1 MWEIIQKG
9 GVVMYPILLC
19 SVLSLA
25 IFLERL
31 FSLRE
36 GRIIPKKFIKEV
48 EEFIRMKKFNEAIAL
63 CSTSNSSIA
72 RIIYAGLKKAGKQKD
87 EIKEAI
93 TEQGKQEAME
103 LERFLTTL
111 GTIAGVSPLLG
122 LLGTVTGMI
131 KTFNV
136 LAISKQLGDPGMLSA
151 GISEALITTAAG
163 LIVAIP
169 SFIFY
174 KYFTSKVDKLIVKM
188 EGISIKFVELIE
200 WLLKRG
206 KEILVLPLILLRL

>member
-19 SVLSLA
+19 SVLSVA

-31 FSLRE
+31 WSLRE
-36 GRIIPKKFIKEV
+36 GIIIPKNFIKEV

-72 RIIYAGLKKAGKQKD
+72 RIIYAGLKKAGKSKE
-87 EIKEAI
+87 EIKEAVN
-93 TEQGKQEAME
+93 EQGKQEAME

-174 KYFTSKVDKLIVKM
+174 KYFTSKVDKLVVKM
-188 EGISIKFVELIE
+188 EGISIRFVELIE
-200 WLLKRG
+200 
-206 KEILVLPLILLRL
+206 

>member
-200 WLLKRG
+200 
-206 KEILVLPLILLRL
+206 

>member
-31 FSLRE
+31 WSLRE
-36 GRIIPKKFIKEV
+36 GRIIPKNFIKEV

-72 RIIYAGLKKAGKQKD
+72 RIIYAGLKKAGKSKD
-87 EIKEAI
+87 EIKEAVN
-93 TEQGKQEAME
+93 EQGKQEAME

-174 KYFTSKVDKLIVKM
+174 KYFTSKVDKLVVKM
-188 EGISIKFVELIE
+188 EGISIRFVELIE
-200 WLLKRG
+200 
-206 KEILVLPLILLRL
+206 

>member
-19 SVLSLA
+19 SILSVA

-31 FSLRE
+31 WTLRE
-36 GRIIPKKFIKEV
+36 SKIIPKNFIKEI
-48 EEFIRMKKFNEAIAL
+48 EDFIRMKKYNEALTL
-63 CSTSNSSIA
+63 CSSSNSSIA
-72 RIIYAGLKKAGKQKD
+72 RIIYAGLKRVGRSRD

-93 TEQGKQEAME
+93 VEQGKQEAME
-103 LERFLTTL
+103 LERYLTTL
-111 GTIAGVSPLLG
+111 GTISGISPLLG

-136 LAISKQLGDPGMLSA
+136 LALSKQLGDPSLLSE

-174 KYFTSKVDKLIVKM
+174 KYFTSKVDKLVVKM
-188 EGISIKFVELIE
+188 EGISMRFVELLE
-200 WLLKRG
+200 
-206 KEILVLPLILLRL
+206 